1 MFYLQAQEGV
11 NLIASVSQAKI
22 CLILNSTHCLFIC
35 LIVYFDYECFVFVY
49 LFFFWIRVRKLRCF
63 WYFVQTGI
71 LFLCN
76 YSSSRRVMFLSRWIN
91 YQKIYTNKTNQTLVI
106 WVCTKSFVG
115 KHPEA
120 WALMAL
126 FCQIFFISEWPTKI
140 TCELIHDVKLR
151 KDFILSLESVVG
163 VNII

>member
-76 YSSSRRVMFLSRWIN
+76 YSSSRRDGRILVMFLSRWIN
-91 YQKIYTNKTNQTLVI
+91 YQKIYTNQTNQTLVI

-120 WALMAL
+120 WALMAP
-126 FCQIFFISEWPTKI
+126 FCQIF
-140 TCELIHDVKLR
+140 
-151 KDFILSLESVVG
+151 LSQNDPQRLH
-163 VNII
+163 VNLYMMLN